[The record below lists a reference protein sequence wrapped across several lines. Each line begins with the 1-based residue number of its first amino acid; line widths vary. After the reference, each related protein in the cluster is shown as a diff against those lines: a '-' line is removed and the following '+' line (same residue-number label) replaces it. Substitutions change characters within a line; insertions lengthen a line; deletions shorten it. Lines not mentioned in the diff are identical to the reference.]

1 MIRSQKTTKK
11 RQEWLGNARG
21 SGGEAA
27 KAHHKMRRVKKLV
40 QEKSGKAKLPWR
52 SLSEGRIS
60 VGVDV
65 VSRAT
70 IERSPGKERG
80 PRRKYV
86 RGRIRP

>member
-80 PRRKYV
+80 PRRKYAH
-86 RGRIRP
+86 GRNRP